1 MLKIEIVE
9 KKLNNQNMVSLLLTT
24 LLLLFIL
31 TILYK
36 NLKLKIRNNELIND
50 LIQSNID
57 NIILVNKFEIENSND
72 YLNFLDSSR
81 ADAYIYIENVQS
93 ELNDFK
99 NNTEKIVNYFNEF
112 GEVASSFPL
121 YTHMKLL
128 VESSEKIYKL
138 LPDNKNS

>member
-1 MLKIEIVE
+1 MFELIVV
-9 KKLNNQNMVSLLLTT
+9 LILSCIALT
-24 LLLLFIL
+24 LS
-31 TILYK
+31 YK
-36 NLKLKIRNNELIND
+36 NIKLKIRNNELIND

>member
-1 MLKIEIVE
+1 M
-9 KKLNNQNMVSLLLTT
+9 NNQNMVSLLLTT

-36 NLKLKIRNNELIND
+36 NIKLKIRNNELIND